1 MSTGSI
7 IIPAPRTYGAVELK
21 EWIKK
26 HTQRAFIITV
36 ALLLLLLLITW
47 LILYF
52 QSMAVSFKKAP
63 VKTTISLSN
72 LPPPPA
78 AEAAPPPPPANM
90 VVTGPAVVAG
100 NPVPVPESIVTPEEF
115 AAVDQ
120 MNVATS
126 IPGDGSNVVVE
137 TPTISDN
144 VVVAKEAE
152 PDPDEF
158 ISVEK
163 EPQFDYNEL
172 QKKLKYPDLARKA
185 SLESEFI
192 AKVLVGKDG
201 RAKRVLFDPPDV
213 NKYFLEEANRV
224 CMATPFTPAI
234 QNGSPVEV
242 WVQIP
247 IKFKLH

>member
-1 MSTGSI
+1 MTTGTI

-26 HTQRAFIITV
+26 HTARAFIITIS
-36 ALLLLLLLITW
+36 LLLFLLLITW
-47 LILYF
+47 LILYY
-52 QSMAVSFKKAP
+52 QSIAVSFKKAP

-78 AEAAPPPPPANM
+78 AESAPPPPPPNM

-100 NPVPVPESIVTPEEF
+100 NPVPVPESIVAPEEF

-126 IPGDGSNVVVE
+126 IPGDGSNIVVE
-137 TPTISDN
+137 TPQITET
-144 VVVAKEAE
+144 VVVQKEAE

-163 EPQFDYNEL
+163 EPQFDYADL
-172 QKKLKYPDLARKA
+172 QRKLKYPELAKR
-185 SLESEFI
+185 SNLESEFI

-213 NKYFLEEANRV
+213 NKNFLDEASRV
-224 CMATPFTPAI
+224 CMATVFTPAI